1 MLHLPTLRF
10 IKSNFVRLNVALFF
24 AAIAT
29 SSFAASATQYNFDG
43 SVATASSVDANA
55 TASSFTL
62 NTGAATFVSGNPAT
76 GQAITGSSG
85 WNGADGVKFWEFT
98 VTANS
103 GFALNL
109 SSLTFDDQRSGTGP
123 VTWTLV
129 INGTTVVSSQAT
141 HTSILAG
148 NNSVSLSGLTFQNLG
163 SVDVKISG
171 FGATGGSGTWR
182 VDNVTLNGTVD
193 RAVASVPDSLPFA
206 FDATVMGG
214 VMLLY
219 LGGRVRLAPVRV
231 RS

>member
-10 IKSNFVRLNVALFF
+10 VKSNFIRFNVALFF

-29 SSFAASATQYNFDG
+29 ASFAASVTQYNFDG
-43 SVATASSVDANA
+43 SVVTASSVDANA
-55 TASSFTL
+55 TASTFTQSAGANSF
-62 NTGAATFVSGNPAT
+62 FSGNPST
-76 GQAITGSSG
+76 GQAISGTG
-85 WNGADGVKFWEFT
+85 WNGADGAKFWEFT
-98 VTANS
+98 VTANG

-109 SSLTFDDQRSGTGP
+109 SSLTFDDQKSTTGP
-123 VTWTLV
+123 TSWTV
-129 INGTTVVSSQAT
+129 VVNGTTVLSSQAT
-141 HTSILAG
+141 HTSITSG

-171 FGATGGSGTWR
+171 FSATSSAGTWR

-193 RAVASVPDSLPFA
+193 RAVASAPDSLPFA
-206 FDATVMGG
+206 FEAMVMGG